1 MIVKNGVTIK
11 TMNENKTPIIIDK
24 KFCNGCGRCVFV
36 CTMGV
41 IEMRDK
47 PDNDKLKIAVVV
59 KPDSCMYCEAC
70 VIDCKRGAI
79 SLNPQSGS
87 LNIERI
93 SDLILKKKKSRFK
106 FWQK

>member
-1 MIVKNGVTIK
+1 
-11 TMNENKTPIIIDK
+11 MNENKTPIIIDK

-41 IEMRDK
+41 IEMRDNPEK
-47 PDNDKLKIAVVV
+47 EKVKIAVVV

-79 SLNPQSGS
+79 SLNPKSGS
-87 LNIERI
+87 LNIEKI

-106 FWQK
+106 FCKK